1 MSGLGD
7 MGNLLKQ
14 AQEMQK
20 QIDRVRQELRQRK
33 VAGQA
38 GAVSVEVSADR
49 EEVHRVEIAPEMLR
63 ASTPAE
69 LSDLVKRALQDAMK
83 RAKDIEKEAIGRVT
97 GGMNL
102 PGLF

>member
-1 MSGLGD
+1 

-20 QIDRVRQELRQRK
+20 QIDRVRQELREK
-33 VAGQA
+33 TVAGQA
-38 GAVSVEVSADR
+38 GAVRIEVSADR
-49 EEVHRVEIAPEMLR
+49 EEVKGVEIAPEMLR
-63 ASTPAE
+63 ASSPDELAE
-69 LSDLVKRALQDAMK
+69 LVKVAMQDAMR
-83 RAKDIEKEAIGRVT
+83 RAKETEREAIGRVT